1 MGAWAIAVVLIVLAA
16 RSGSAGWWM
25 GAVLWTALAIWVVAF
40 FRDPER
46 SWALGDRNIVAP
58 ADGKVVSVIETDEPA
73 FHGGRALRISIFM
86 NVFDCHVNRYPVSG
100 TVAYRHYNSGKFGH
114 AAAEKSS
121 LANEQ
126 SSVGVA
132 AARGKVLIRQI
143 AGLVARRIVTDHQVG
158 TEVHQ
163 GDRLG
168 MIRFGSRVDLFLP
181 VGDVRAGAHRRHDP
195 RGRHGGGRMEL
206 MQREEGVRR
215 RTMRQVVVVMPS
227 AFTLGNL
234 FFGFWAI
241 VSAFNGNFRWAGW
254 FIVFAGIL
262 DMLDGRVARLS
273 GTGTRF
279 GAELDSLVDV
289 ISFGVAPALL
299 IYFLDFSSAGRF
311 AWILCYIYVTAVA
324 LRLARFNVLSA
335 GKPSTGW
342 FTGLPSPS
350 AGMTLA
356 VYYPFSQTEWYR
368 ASIAYLD
375 LQHQG
380 LVVLMLLLAVLMVSN
395 VKYPKFPPIGV
406 RSAKGIFGLAVHLT
420 ILLGGIFAPEYFL
433 FPLGLL
439 YVTFGIARATV
450 LGLMERPEPVP
461 VEEERLADGSLPEL
475 PTVQRERRASWRD
488 RRQMPEDR

>member
-1 MGAWAIAVVLIVLAA
+1 
-16 RSGSAGWWM
+16 
-25 GAVLWTALAIWVVAF
+25 
-40 FRDPER
+40 
-46 SWALGDRNIVAP
+46 
-58 ADGKVVSVIETDEPA
+58 
-73 FHGGRALRISIFM
+73 
-86 NVFDCHVNRYPVSG
+86 
-100 TVAYRHYNSGKFGH
+100 
-114 AAAEKSS
+114 
-121 LANEQ
+121 
-126 SSVGVA
+126 
-132 AARGKVLIRQI
+132 
-143 AGLVARRIVTDHQVG
+143 
-158 TEVHQ
+158 
-163 GDRLG
+163 
-168 MIRFGSRVDLFLP
+168 
-181 VGDVRAGAHRRHDP
+181 
-195 RGRHGGGRMEL
+195 MEL
-206 MQREEGVRR
+206 MQRQEGVRR

-227 AFTLGNL
+227 AFSLGNL
-234 FFGFWAI
+234 FFGFGAI
-241 VSAFNGNFRWAGW
+241 FSSFNGRPCCAGW

-356 VYYPFSQTEWYR
+356 VYYPFSETEWYR
-368 ASIAYLD
+368 ASLAYLD

-395 VKYPKFPPIGV
+395 VKYPKFSPIRI
-406 RSAKGIFGLAVHLT
+406 RSAKGLFGLAVHLT

-433 FPLGLL
+433 FPLGLV

-450 LGLMERPEPVP
+450 LGLMERPEPVA

-475 PTVQRERRASWRD
+475 PSVKHERRATWRD